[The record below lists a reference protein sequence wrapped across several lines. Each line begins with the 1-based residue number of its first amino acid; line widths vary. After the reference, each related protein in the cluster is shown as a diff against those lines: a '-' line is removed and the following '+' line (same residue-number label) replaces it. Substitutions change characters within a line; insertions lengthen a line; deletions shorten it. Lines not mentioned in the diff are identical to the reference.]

1 MHAVSTFQITDI
13 LYFND
18 EGRYQS
24 CLGSVSFGQINEES
38 ITNASESDNT
48 QGKYEI
54 NRDQRRFQIG
64 K

>member
-48 QGKYEI
+48 REV
-54 NRDQRRFQIG
+54 
-64 K
+64 